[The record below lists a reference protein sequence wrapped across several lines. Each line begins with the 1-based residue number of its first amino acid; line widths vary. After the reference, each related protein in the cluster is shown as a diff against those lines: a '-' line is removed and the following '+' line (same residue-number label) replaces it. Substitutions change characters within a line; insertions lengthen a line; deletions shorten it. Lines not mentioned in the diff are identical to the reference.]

1 MQIHTLSYHPRP
13 HSPQHDDA
21 QRKWQDQ
28 YWKARRRRMK
38 IVTLSL
44 QPSVRSKGVFIWHF
58 TKVRLFLTIKAQLVV
73 SIDELGKGAKKIDNG
88 IFYQSLDPSIDPLER
103 KNEKRKMIY
112 IFQWRELCTI

>member
-1 MQIHTLSYHPRP
+1 
-13 HSPQHDDA
+13 
-21 QRKWQDQ
+21 
-28 YWKARRRRMK
+28 MK

-88 IFYQSLDPSIDPLER
+88 IFD
-103 KNEKRKMIY
+103 
-112 IFQWRELCTI
+112 